1 MKKLSFL
8 FVVAFSFLLLTFCKK
23 EGFSE
28 RFTLL
33 TTPVW
38 TSDSLLANGVD
49 ASGPGEVLANF
60 KGDAKFNKDKTGYFG
75 DYTGRWWFEAN
86 ETLLVI
92 DPDADTIPIYIY
104 CNIVELKELS
114 LKITASVPNKDNPLQ
129 ALPVRMTFKAK

>member
-8 FVVAFSFLLLTFCKK
+8 VVIAYSLLLLTFCKK
-23 EGFSE
+23 DEFSE

-49 ASGPGEVLANF
+49 ASGPGQVLENF
-60 KGDAKFNKDKTGYFG
+60 KGDAKFKTDKTGYFG

-104 CNIVELKELS
+104 CNLKELTELS
-114 LKITASVPNKDNPLQ
+114 LKITASVPDKNNPLQ